1 MKTAAA
7 RLRAYG
13 WHGLAGDVC
22 GGFLAALIALP
33 YGMAL
38 AALMGLPPSLG
49 LFTSILTA
57 PITAVLG
64 RNPVLIGGPSAVTV
78 PFLAEAVRSQGIG
91 GAAKVS
97 IIAAVTMLI
106 FSVLRLGRYAARVPA
121 MVMAGF
127 SCGIGAMMFISQL
140 RTMLGLSIPVTPDA
154 PMIAVLFRTL
164 EGIARTQWPST
175 LLSLLVIV
183 VSALVATRWAKLPAP
198 LIGVLSAVALA
209 SLSGWHV
216 SEVGLL
222 IARIPPFAG
231 FSWTPGDVATVLPS
245 GIMLGFISSV
255 NLLVTSRVVDHF
267 RGRHKQHKAA
277 DADREL
283 GAYGIANLCAGMF
296 GAPMSIGIPARSLA
310 NIRCGGATRLS
321 NIIHAIVL
329 LVAVEYLGTLV
340 AHIPVAALAAVTA
353 WTGLSLM
360 GWSTWARLPRMRRVD
375 AAGFLL
381 TAIGV
386 ITTNAIAAVALGC
399 LAYGIHALWH
409 LRPAQ
414 METAEASR

>member
-1 MKTAAA
+1 MKAVAA
-7 RLRAYG
+7 RIRAYG
-13 WHGLAGDVC
+13 WQGLSGDLF

-38 AALMGLPPSLG
+38 ARLMDLPPSLG
-49 LFTSILTA
+49 VFTSILTA
-57 PITAVLG
+57 PVTALLG

-78 PFLAEAVRSQGIG
+78 PFLAEAVRSQGVG
-91 GAAKVS
+91 GAAKVT
-97 IIAAVTMLI
+97 IIAAVTMLV
-106 FSVLRLGRYAARVPA
+106 FSVLRLGRFAAKVPA

-127 SCGIGAMMFISQL
+127 SCGIGAMMIISQL
-140 RTMLGLSIPVTPDA
+140 RTMLGLSVKVTPDA
-154 PMIAVLFRTL
+154 TMLAVLFRTIDGMPGVQWTSAAISL
-164 EGIARTQWPST
+164 AVIA
-175 LLSLLVIV
+175 
-183 VSALVATRWAKLPAP
+183 VSVTVAARWARLPAP
-198 LIGVLSAVALA
+198 LLGVVAAVLLVAA
-209 SLSGWHV
+209 SGWRV
-216 SEVGLL
+216 SEVGL
-222 IARIPPFAG
+222 IAARIPPFAG
-231 FSWTPGDVATVLPS
+231 FSWTPQDVMTVLPS

-283 GAYGIANLCAGMF
+283 GAYGIGNLCAGMF

-321 NIIHAIVL
+321 NIVHAVVL
-329 LVAVEYLGTLV
+329 LIAVEYLGLLV

-360 GWSTWARLPRMRRVD
+360 GWSTWARLPKMRRVD

-381 TAIGV
+381 TAFGV
-386 ITTNAIAAVALGC
+386 ISTNAIAAVAMGC
-399 LAYGIHALWH
+399 VAYGAHALWH
-409 LRPAQ
+409 LRPTQ